1 MGSEELDF
9 NILSFEDSL
18 YKVKATR
25 NNLGGNNF
33 IEELMKY
40 YI

>member
-18 YKVKATR
+18 YKVRATR

-33 IEELMKY
+33 TEELMKY